1 MLMGAAS
8 GSRLQSAVSSV
19 PRSHVRRSSPSV
31 GRAVGPSFTMGAM
44 PSENLPALLRRLR
57 TGRGWSQAR
66 LADALCAASGRPT
79 VTRHDVSRWER
90 GKRVPRAWLP
100 YLAEVFDIPRERLEL
115 ATATEPE
122 PTETLATLLP
132 PGDTLAPLAKRNGRR
147 VGQSTAVDLSARAH
161 GLRLADDVLA
171 GGDLIGPVFREL
183 DAAIRVLRESTHT
196 DAVRRELLRAVAE
209 LAQIA
214 GWTASDA
221 ADPRAEATYR
231 IGLDAAREAGD
242 RPLAAQLAGSLG
254 YHLVNNGRVPEGAAL
269 SVAAVAEAGPDAPGK
284 TRALFHDRSAWAQSQ
299 AGDAQAAM
307 RSLGE
312 AHEALG
318 EDNGDAPDWAYWVT
332 EAELEVM
339 DARVYTELRRPL
351 RAVPLLSHV
360 LRDYPVTSTRERALY
375 ESWLAVAYA
384 DVNEPEE
391 AARVAAHVISLS
403 GDVASARTS
412 GRVRVMLSRLA
423 EYQDVTEVRD
433 VLESVRRRDH
443 GSNVPE
449 IDP

>member
-1 MLMGAAS
+1 MT
-8 GSRLQSAVSSV
+8 
-19 PRSHVRRSSPSV
+19 P
-31 GRAVGPSFTMGAM
+31 
-44 PSENLPALLRRLR
+44 ENLPALLRRLR

-66 LADALCAASGRPT
+66 LADVLCSVSGRPT

-100 YLAEVFDIPRERLEL
+100 YLAEVFGVSRERLEL
-115 ATATEPE
+115 ATAADTGPGAA
-122 PTETLATLLP
+122 ETLAELLP
-132 PGDTLAPLAKRNGRR
+132 PGDASAPLSARNGRK
-147 VGQSTAVDLSARAH
+147 VGQSTAADLAARAH

-183 DAAIRVLRESTHT
+183 RAAVRILRESTHT
-196 DAVRRELLRAVAE
+196 EAVRRELLQAVAE

-221 ADPRAEATYR
+221 ADPRAEAAYR
-231 IGLDAAREAGD
+231 LGLDAAREAGD
-242 RPLAAQLAGSLG
+242 GTLAAQLAGSLG
-254 YHLVNNGRVPEGAAL
+254 YHLVNNGRVREGAAL

-284 TRALFHDRSAWAQSQ
+284 TRALFHDRAAWALTK

-318 EDNGDAPDWAYWVT
+318 EDTGGSPSWAYWVT

-351 RAVPLLSHV
+351 RAVPLLSRV
-360 LRDYPVTSTRERALY
+360 LREYPATSTRERALY
-375 ESWLAVAYA
+375 ESWLAIAYA
-384 DVNEPEE
+384 DANEPEE
-391 AARVAAHVISLS
+391 AARVAAHVMALS

-412 GRVRVMLSRLA
+412 DRVRAVLSRLA
-423 EYQDVTEVRD
+423 EYRDVPEVRE
-433 VLESVRRRDH
+433 VLAS
-443 GSNVPE
+443 S
-449 IDP
+449 

>member
-1 MLMGAAS
+1 MT
-8 GSRLQSAVSSV
+8 
-19 PRSHVRRSSPSV
+19 P
-31 GRAVGPSFTMGAM
+31 
-44 PSENLPALLRRLR
+44 ENLPALLRRLR

-66 LADALCAASGRPT
+66 LADALCSASGRPT

-100 YLAEVFDIPRERLEL
+100 YLAEVLDVPRERLEF
-115 ATATEPE
+115 ATVTDTGPE
-122 PTETLATLLP
+122 PTETLASLLP
-132 PGDTLAPLAKRNGRR
+132 PGDALAPLATRSGRR
-147 VGQSTAVDLSARAH
+147 VGQSTAVDFATRAH

-171 GGDLIGPVFREL
+171 GGDLVGPVFREL
-183 DAAIRVLRESTHT
+183 DAAVRVLRESTHT
-196 DAVRRELLRAVAE
+196 NEVRRELLRAVAE

-221 ADPRAEATYR
+221 ADPRAERTYR
-231 IGLDAAREAGD
+231 LGLDAAREAGD

-284 TRALFHDRSAWAQSQ
+284 TRALFHDRAAWAQTQ

-307 RSLGE
+307 RSLGA
-312 AHEALG
+312 AHEALT
-318 EDNGDAPDWAYWVT
+318 EDSGDAPNWAYWVT
-332 EAELEVM
+332 EAELDVM
-339 DARVYTELRRPL
+339 DSRVYTELRRPL
-351 RAVPLLSHV
+351 RAVPLLSRV

-384 DVNEPEE
+384 DANEPEE
-391 AARVAAHVISLS
+391 SARVAAHVIALS

-412 GRVRVMLSRLA
+412 DRVRVVLSRLA
-423 EYQDVTEVRD
+423 EYRAVPEVRE
-433 VLESVRRRDH
+433 VLDSV
-443 GSNVPE
+443 
-449 IDP
+449 

>member
-1 MLMGAAS
+1 
-8 GSRLQSAVSSV
+8 
-19 PRSHVRRSSPSV
+19 
-31 GRAVGPSFTMGAM
+31 MGAM
-44 PSENLPALLRRLR
+44 TPENFPALLRRLR

-66 LADALCAASGRPT
+66 LAEVLCSASGRPT

-100 YLAEVFDIPRERLEL
+100 YLAEVFGVPRERLEL
-115 ATATEPE
+115 ATVTETGPE
-122 PTETLATLLP
+122 PSETLASLLP
-132 PGDTLAPLAKRNGRR
+132 PGDALAPLSVRNGRK
-147 VGQSTAVDLSARAH
+147 VGQSTAVDLAARAH

-171 GGDLIGPVFREL
+171 GGDLVGPVFREL
-183 DAAIRVLRESTHT
+183 DAAVRVLRESTHT
-196 DAVRRELLRAVAE
+196 DEVRRELLRAVAE

-221 ADPRAEATYR
+221 ADPRTEATYR
-231 IGLDAAREAGD
+231 LGLDAAREAGD
-242 RPLAAQLAGSLG
+242 GTLAAQLAGSLG

-284 TRALFHDRSAWAQSQ
+284 TRALFHDRAAWALTQ

-312 AHEALG
+312 AHEALE
-318 EDNGDAPDWAYWVT
+318 EDAGDSPDWAYWVNA
-332 EAELEVM
+332 AELEVM

-351 RAVPLLSHV
+351 RAVPLLTRV

-384 DVNEPEE
+384 DANEPEE
-391 AARVAAHVISLS
+391 AARVAGHVIALS

-412 GRVRVMLSRLA
+412 GRVRVVLSRLA
-423 EYQDVTEVRD
+423 EYRAVPEVRD
-433 VLESVRRRDH
+433 VLESVQP
-443 GSNVPE
+443 GPSSC
-449 IDP
+449 